1 MSLLSPAPKDDKRKI
16 LSVSQ
21 LNRLARMM
29 LEESFPAV
37 LVEGEI
43 SNLSIPSSGH
53 WYLTLKDEQSQ
64 IRCAM
69 FRNRNMFLRFR
80 PKDGMQVIVK
90 AKLSIYEGRGDYQL
104 IVEHMEPAGAGA
116 LQRAFELLKAKLL
129 HEGLFD
135 ATRKRPLPALPRH
148 IAVITSPTGAAVR
161 DVISV
166 FRRRFPCTRLTIVP
180 VMVQGEQSAAD
191 LCRALATVNARLGCL
206 HDVDVIL
213 LTRGGG
219 SLEDLWSFNDER
231 LARAIHASLLPV
243 VSAVGHETDFTIADF
258 VADVRAATP
267 SAAAEL
273 LSPHQDEYHQRLQVQ
288 FRKLCNHMMQRM
300 KALQAQVK
308 GLSRQLRHPG
318 RRLEEQAQR
327 LDGLELRAK
336 RALQNYLK
344 QAHNDVALLQAGL
357 LRHSPDVA
365 LAQGRQQTA
374 HLTQRLH
381 AAMRA
386 TLRGRTQNLR
396 EQSRA
401 LHTVSPLATLGRGY
415 AIVTQDDKV
424 LTSYEQTQPG
434 ATIRTRLA
442 HGVLLSKVEALLPPD
457 RDIAPTVFP
466 GLDIDPA
473 SGNAAS

>member
-1 MSLLSPAPKDDKRKI
+1 MSLLSPDTNNDKRKI

-21 LNRLARMM
+21 LNRLARML

-37 LVEGEI
+37 MVEGEI

-53 WYLTLKDEQSQ
+53 WYLTLKDEQAQ

-80 PKDGMQVIVK
+80 PKDGMQVVVK
-90 AKLSIYEGRGDYQL
+90 AKLSVYEGRGDYQL

-135 ATRKRPLPALPRH
+135 AGRKKPLPALPCH
-148 IAVITSPTGAAVR
+148 IAVITSPTGAAIR

-166 FRRRFPCTRLTIVP
+166 FRRRFPCTQLTIVP
-180 VMVQGEQSAAD
+180 VVVQGEQSAAD

-219 SLEDLWSFNDER
+219 SLEDLWSFNDEK

-273 LSPHQDEYHQRLQVQ
+273 LSPHQDDYHRRLQLQ
-288 FRKLCNHMMQRM
+288 FRKLHGHMTQRL
-300 KALQAQVK
+300 KDLQLQVK
-308 GLSRQLRHPG
+308 NVGRQLRHPG
-318 RRLEEQAQR
+318 RRLQEQAQR

-336 RALQNYLK
+336 RALHTYLK
-344 QAHNDVALLQAGL
+344 QAWHRVALLQSGL
-357 LRHSPDVA
+357 LRHSPDLT
-365 LAQGRQQTA
+365 LAQRRQQTVYLA
-374 HLTQRLH
+374 QRLQ

-386 TLRGRTQNLR
+386 SLQQRMQNLR

-424 LTSYEQTQPG
+424 LTSYEQTAPG

-442 HGVLLSKVEALLPPD
+442 HGVLLSKVEALFPD
-457 RDIAPTVFP
+457 D
-466 GLDIDPA
+466 
-473 SGNAAS
+473 